1 MEYKPQADDI
11 KFAKQIYDEVIWTQT
26 LNPNAIR
33 AAYKRLFGHDAI
45 TTTQAKIK
53 ISAWFQYTF
62 KPSMLDQTEAFAK
75 NGESDNQALPKNG
88 KSENQSLSIC
98 NEGQT
103 HQEDFSTADS
113 IEEEISDKPKRK
125 RNKKN

>member
-11 KFAKQIYDEVIWTQT
+11 MFAKQIYNEVIWTQT

-33 AAYKRLFGHDAI
+33 AAYKRLFGYDAL

-62 KPSMLDQTEAFAK
+62 KPSMLEDSVDQTETALAK
-75 NGESDNQALPKNG
+75 NGDSD
-88 KSENQSLSIC
+88 NQSLSIS

-103 HQEDFSTADS
+103 HQEDFS
-113 IEEEISDKPKRK
+113 IEDKPKRK
-125 RNKKN
+125 RSKKN